1 METVKAT
8 LELGMMASCS
18 FVAHQKQGPISIKL
32 NIKLEGLSQQLKN
45 VFCLFLFFSNIGS
58 NIFYNNIGS
67 ILFWGGKILLFVG
80 KHA

>member
-1 METVKAT
+1 MT
-8 LELGMMASCS
+8 LKLGMMVSPS
-18 FVAHQKQGPISIKL
+18 FIARQKQDPISIKL

-58 NIFYNNIGS
+58 NIFYNSVGS
-67 ILFWGGKILLFVG
+67 ILFWGGKVLLFVG